1 MSELMEWFV
10 ALAILATQDADR
22 PAIAADDLK
31 ALKENNVFSPRQKRE
46 APTGRGRDRDRTS
59 TSTSST
65 PSTPKKPLPP
75 MVTGVFLDAKEQMHV
90 AVVEDRNIES
100 SLKLFTKPKFMKVGE
115 EVAGYTI
122 DSIVADRIVVKQG
135 STVKELRV
143 GESFPGGAVAAL
155 PEEFE
160 GPPLPP
166 DHPEAKAAAELKAAE
181 PAERGSGPLDPDTV
195 RKIEEMKQKMKG
207 LKKGRSYDV
216 PE

>member
-31 ALKENNVFSPRQKRE
+31 ALRENNVFSPGKKRLP
-46 APTGRGRDRDRTS
+46 PTGRERDRDRSS
-59 TSTSST
+59 TSTSSA
-65 PSTPKKPLPP
+65 PSAPKRPLPP
-75 MVTGVFLDAKEQMHV
+75 MVTGVFLDAKEQVHV
-90 AVVEDRNIES
+90 AVVEDRNSES
-100 SLKLFTKPKFMKVGE
+100 SMKLFTKPKFMKAGE

-122 DSIVADRIVVKQG
+122 NSIAADRIIVKQG

-143 GESFPGGAVAAL
+143 GESFPGVADSAL
-155 PEEFE
+155 PAEFE
-160 GPPLPP
+160 GPPLPS
-166 DHPEAKAAAELKAAE
+166 DHPEAKAFEAR
-181 PAERGSGPLDPDTV
+181 PAESTERKSGPLDPETV
-195 RKIEEMKQKMKG
+195 KKIEEMKQRMKG